1 MLNRKEII
9 VASFCTKCGAQVP
22 SDKQFCASCGAAA
35 PAQTSAVQ
43 PTTAP
48 AKSGG
53 SAVKIILIIVAVIV
67 GLGLIGVGVAGYTV
81 YRVSRAI
88 HGNGTTNTMTIT
100 TPEGKVNLNT
110 NETYS
115 ASDLGTD
122 IYPGA
127 QSIHGGMRMELP
139 TGSMVT
145 GVFVTSDS
153 KDQVVA
159 FYKTKFG
166 SGASTFDTS
175 DGAILTLPKGQQESV
190 MVTITA
196 KPSQNNGKT
205 KVVIVHTKNNKAS

>member
-1 MLNRKEII
+1 
-9 VASFCTKCGAQVP
+9 
-22 SDKQFCASCGAAA
+22 
-35 PAQTSAVQ
+35 
-43 PTTAP
+43 
-48 AKSGG
+48 
-53 SAVKIILIIVAVIV
+53 
-67 GLGLIGVGVAGYTV
+67 
-81 YRVSRAI
+81 
-88 HGNGTTNTMTIT
+88 
-100 TPEGKVNLNT
+100 
-110 NETYS
+110 
-115 ASDLGTD
+115 
-122 IYPGA
+122 
-127 QSIHGGMRMELP
+127 MRMELP

-196 KPSQNNGKT
+196 KPSQNDGKT

>member
-43 PTTAP
+43 PTAAP

>member
-159 FYKTKFG
+159 FYKTRFG

-196 KPSQNNGKT
+196 KPSQNDGKT

>member
-9 VASFCTKCGAQVP
+9 VASFCTKCGAQLP

-196 KPSQNNGKT
+196 KPSQNDGKT

>member
-1 MLNRKEII
+1 
-9 VASFCTKCGAQVP
+9 
-22 SDKQFCASCGAAA
+22 
-35 PAQTSAVQ
+35 VQ

-196 KPSQNNGKT
+196 KPSQNDGKT

>member
-9 VASFCTKCGAQVP
+9 VASFCTKCGAQLP

-88 HGNGTTNTMTIT
+88 HGNGTTNTMTLT

-196 KPSQNNGKT
+196 KPSQNDGKT